1 MEDQQKDI
9 IKLSNIKRNLK
20 RLKTKVAFNLIVI
33 ESVHSRVFF
42 FFIFGLLVV
51 RSSQAEDGRDA
62 AAQHVMD

>member
-42 FFIFGLLVV
+42 FIFGLLVV